1 MILGNRRDKTRE
13 HKKIMQNSINYGH
26 TEQIISPQRYRSPFD
41 IPGAI
46 RDRFVDMLVISIPIM
61 RFVEFKI
68 VGRLFLT
75 EIILICLLPILLFN
89 NRTLLTTPLPKMMIL
104 LLSVWLVGQIATD
117 LIRHTPFADF
127 MRGWAKIGITL
138 INFSALYILTFGK
151 RRRIVLFAIG
161 LALGGILC
169 YYFNPNIYAEDY
181 PWKFGVGESL
191 TWLLII
197 LACGVKVRWF
207 FLRISII
214 SFAIAVNLYL
224 GFRSYAGICFLTAT
238 YVFFQRLWVL
248 KDAKKINLSLKNL
261 VVIGLA
267 FFFTSFIFLKTY
279 GYMAQQGML
288 GEKAR
293 QIYEQQAH
301 GALGLLIGGRSEILV
316 SIHAIIDSP
325 IIGHGSWAKDYRYA
339 DTLVY
344 LKRVLGYYPG
354 QSNELGLI
362 PTHSHL
368 FGAWVEAGI
377 LGAVFWIWVLS
388 LPIRGMAMLIR
399 IKEVLTPL
407 FVFFGFLLIW
417 HVLFSPFGAELR
429 FIIPYCIVVMMRLLP
444 PRGKRTQ
451 QLKW

>member
-1 MILGNRRDKTRE
+1 
-13 HKKIMQNSINYGH
+13 
-26 TEQIISPQRYRSPFD
+26 
-41 IPGAI
+41 
-46 RDRFVDMLVISIPIM
+46 MLVFSIPIM
-61 RFVEFKI
+61 RFVEFKM

-89 NRTLLTTPLPKMMIL
+89 NRTLLTTPLPKMMML
-104 LLSVWLVGQIATD
+104 LLSVWLAEQIATD
-117 LIRHTPFADF
+117 LIRHTPFVDF
-127 MRGWAKIGITL
+127 IRGWAKIAITI

-151 RRRIVLFAIG
+151 RRRIVLFTIG

-169 YYFNPNIYAEDY
+169 YYFNPHIYAADY

-191 TWLLII
+191 TWLVII
-197 LACGVKVRWF
+197 SVCGVKARWF

-238 YVFFQRLWVL
+238 YVFFQRLWIL

-261 VVIGLA
+261 VVIGLV
-267 FFFTSFIFLKTY
+267 FFAVSFIFLKTY
-279 GYMAQQGML
+279 GHMARQGML
-288 GEKAR
+288 GENAR
-293 QIYEQQAH
+293 QKYEQQA
-301 GALGLLIGGRSEILV
+301 GGELGLLIGGRSEILV
-316 SIHAIIDSP
+316 SFRAIMDSP
-325 IIGHGSWAKDYRYA
+325 IIGHGSWAKDYRYVNE
-339 DTLVY
+339 LIY
-344 LKRVLGYYPG
+344 LKRVLGYSPG

-388 LPIRGMAMLIR
+388 LPIRGMVMI
-399 IKEVLTPL
+399 IGVKENFTPL

-429 FIIPYCIVVMMRLLP
+429 FIIPYCIVVMMSLLP
-444 PRGKRTQ
+444 PRSRRKHFVR
-451 QLKW
+451 W